1 MNAKHLVAAFAVL
14 ATTGTVLAQEFVDPA
29 ANFISTRTRAEVVAE
44 LKQAQAGGADRFL
57 EHEYP
62 VVRLTGTPRTR
73 AEVLA
78 ELKQAQDDGSYYANE
93 TTYPIIPA
101 ATVSRS
107 RSEVRAELETYR
119 KAHAFGEIDSR
130 YGS

>member
-14 ATTGTVLAQEFVDPA
+14 ATTGSVLAQEFVDPA
-29 ANFISTRTRAEVVAE
+29 ANFVSTRTRAEVVAE
-44 LKQAQAGGADRFL
+44 LKQAQADGTDRVV

-62 VVRLTGTPRTR
+62 VIKLTGAPKTR

-93 TTYPIIPA
+93 TTYPIIRA
-101 ATVSRS
+101 STVSRS
-107 RSEVRAELETYR
+107 RSEVRAERDAYR
-119 KAHAFGEIDSR
+119 KAHPFGEIDSR